1 MVILVQIPQNTVA
14 KLLSILFYRLL
25 TRASIATLLLWLLRV
40 PSLAAGDELPWGV
53 TFVNMAHNARGESAV
68 PFDPNTSVSPIE
80 QNGRLEAT
88 RAQLRNHLEQLG
100 PYHPDLGQWLLGAAR
115 EAEEYGA
122 LGTALEWYEKA
133 LFNIR
138 INEGLSASSQLVV
151 LEGIMQLL
159 RQQGDSGAVEERL
172 DYYYHLFGNGKPPFN
187 SERLN
192 ASVRWLRV
200 SIGLLAGSDLK
211 THAGRAS
218 QIWQHGRD
226 LHDQICNDDRWAR
239 EFCKPLTL
247 ELINLL
253 YLIDYHIEPVVTSDY
268 GLTTR
273 SRSELERQW
282 SRPPSEQRLLNLERT
297 ASTTGVALFEL
308 AEKITP
314 DDPELLLAHAD
325 WRWFGGNRSAALPH
339 YQRVQQMGA
348 WGFHQ
353 PLPLPAVQGIQ
364 RDPRLTDEVFKLRAE
379 ANITEYGRPKDI
391 VLQSVAAY
399 PSVADSTDGDQST
412 DGSALS
418 NAATDTIDETVLENA
433 RRYARRELRSVRFR
447 PILDSEGQVVVGV
460 WRGEFLLL
468 RR

>member
-1 MVILVQIPQNTVA
+1 MM
-14 KLLSILFYRLL
+14 FYRLL
-25 TRASIATLLLWLLRV
+25 TQASIAILLLWCLRV
-40 PSLAAGDELPWGV
+40 SSAAAGDELPWGV
-53 TFVNMAHNARGESAV
+53 NFIDVAQPPSGGSGAL
-68 PFDPNTSVSPIE
+68 FDPNKSVSPIE
-80 QNGRLEAT
+80 QNARLETT
-88 RAQLRNHLEQLG
+88 RAQLRDQLEQLG
-100 PYHPDLGQWLLGAAR
+100 PYHPDLGQWLIGAAR

-159 RQQGDSGAVEERL
+159 RKQGDSEAVEERL
-172 DYYYHLFGNGKPPFN
+172 DYYYHLFGSGKPPFN

-200 SIGLLAGSDLK
+200 SIGLLAGEELR

-226 LHDQICNDDRWAR
+226 LHEQICNDERWAK

-253 YLIDYHIEPVVTSDY
+253 YLIDYHIDPVVTSDY

-282 SRPPSEQRLLNLERT
+282 SRPPAEQRLLNLERT
-297 ASTTGVALFEL
+297 ASTTGVGLLEL

-314 DDPELLLAHAD
+314 DDPELLLAYAD
-325 WRWFGGNRSAALPH
+325 WRWFGGNRSAALPR
-339 YQRVQQMGA
+339 YQRVQKMGA
-348 WGFHQ
+348 WAFHQ
-353 PLPLPAVQGIQ
+353 PLPLPAVHGIQ
-364 RDPRLTDEVFKLRAE
+364 RDPRLTDEVFELRAE
-379 ANITEYGRPKDI
+379 VTITEYGRPKDI
-391 VLQSVAAY
+391 VLLNVDAWPPATG
-399 PSVADSTDGDQST
+399 STDSDQST
-412 DGSALS
+412 DDSAQS
-418 NAATDTIDETVLENA
+418 NVATETIDDTALENA

-447 PILDSEGQVVVGV
+447 PVLDDDGQVVTGV
-460 WRGEFLLL
+460 WQGEFLLL